1 MRMELPI
8 LVILILVIIALVLK
22 AKKTSLHKNDSSTQS
37 FSYEPAGPL
46 FSAAERSFYGVLT
59 LAAAE
64 NAVVFGKVR
73 IADILKPQRQPT
85 RKEWQQAFNKIS
97 AKHFDYVLCRP
108 DDLSIISVIE
118 LDDKSHELKKQVV
131 RDQFVEEACKS
142 AGIQLHR
149 FKASNSYTVSEVKE
163 RLFPS
168 LEPEIKVT
176 HAIKKK
182 QFCPKCSAELVL
194 RVVAKGKNEGKQFLA
209 CSAFPKCRYTVF

>member
-1 MRMELPI
+1 MELPI
-8 LVILILVIIALVLK
+8 LVILILVIIALALK
-22 AKKTSLHKNDSSTQS
+22 NKKTSLHKDDSSTQS
-37 FSYEPAGPL
+37 FSYEPVGPL

-59 LAAAE
+59 LAADE

-118 LDDKSHELKKQVV
+118 LDDKSHELRKQVA
-131 RDQFVEEACKS
+131 RDEFVEKACKT

-149 FKASNSYTVSEVKE
+149 FKASNNYKISEVKE
-163 RLFPS
+163 QLFPS
-168 LEPEIKVT
+168 LEPRIKVN
-176 HAIKKK
+176 HVKKEK
-182 QFCPKCSAELVL
+182 QLCPKCSAELIL
-194 RVVAKGKNEGKQFLA
+194 RVASKGENKGKKFLA
-209 CSAFPKCRYTVF
+209 CSTFPKCRYTIF